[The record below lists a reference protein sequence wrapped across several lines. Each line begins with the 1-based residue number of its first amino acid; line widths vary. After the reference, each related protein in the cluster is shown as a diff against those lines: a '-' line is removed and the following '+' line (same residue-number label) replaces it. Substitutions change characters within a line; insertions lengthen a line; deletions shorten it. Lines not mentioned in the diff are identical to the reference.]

1 MLRDYL
7 LQIYNQNTIL
17 FDLAFF
23 GGNIIL
29 VGFLGL
35 ILNIALQKI
44 NQDWVTTFH
53 HRMSFILLPVITLT
67 ITTVISGNI
76 ALSLG
81 MIGALSIV
89 RFRNPVKN
97 PFELVLY
104 FALITLGIASSINFL
119 YSIILTVFIVLI
131 IFIFYKLENYFRD
144 KKNKSL
150 HKISFSEG
158 IKFNFVELIT
168 NEKIDKLSSSEFII
182 DESIDMQN
190 SEFHYKFACPDRK
203 SVDEVKNTL
212 GKIDKTKIVNLN
224 VRYN

>member
-104 FALITLGIASSINFL
+104 FALI
-119 YSIILTVFIVLI
+119 
-131 IFIFYKLENYFRD
+131 R
-144 KKNKSL
+144 
-150 HKISFSEG
+150 
-158 IKFNFVELIT
+158 
-168 NEKIDKLSSSEFII
+168 
-182 DESIDMQN
+182 
-190 SEFHYKFACPDRK
+190 
-203 SVDEVKNTL
+203 
-212 GKIDKTKIVNLN
+212 
-224 VRYN
+224 